1 MTPLLGASFL
11 ALLLSQAVPAPENR
25 ARDAAETLHPRP
37 LPLPFPPN
45 ADAHLPFE
53 DPPRHPEEQ
62 PRRPRRSRPLD
73 PSVLRVLAAEDPPIE
88 ALRAAAT
95 ALVLAE
101 PGRARSLVDRARFAG
116 WLPEVR
122 IMVDRRF
129 ARTESVDLGTST
141 NQAALAPVGID
152 SNNDVRYQARATW
165 DLSKLIFNSD
175 EIGAQFQA
183 LRTADT
189 RREIELLVIRLY
201 FERRRLKAESS
212 TADDLDM
219 LPGSRRELRIAE
231 IEAEL
236 DALTGGV
243 FTRLARRRPIE
254 GESRPEP

>member
-1 MTPLLGASFL
+1 MTPSLGASLL
-11 ALLLSQAVPAPENR
+11 ALLLSQSVPAPEGR
-25 ARDAAETLHPRP
+25 ARDAADAPHPRALP
-37 LPLPFPPN
+37 LPLPAN
-45 ADAHLPFE
+45 VEQRLPSE
-53 DPPRHPEEQ
+53 DPT
-62 PRRPRRSRPLD
+62 RRPRRSRSLD
-73 PSVLRVLAAEDPPIE
+73 PAVLRALAVEDPPIE
-88 ALRAAAT
+88 MLRTAAT

-101 PGRARSLVDRARFAG
+101 PGRARSLVERARFAG
-116 WLPEVR
+116 WLPELR

-129 ARTESVDLGTST
+129 ARSESVDLGTST
-141 NQAALAPVGID
+141 NATALAPVGID

-165 DLSKLIFNSD
+165 DLSKLVFNSD
-175 EIGAQFQA
+175 ELGAQFQA

-189 RREIELLVIRLY
+189 RREIESLVIRLY

-236 DALTGGV
+236 DALTGGL
-243 FTRLARRRPIE
+243 FARLARHRPIE

>member
-11 ALLLSQAVPAPENR
+11 ALLLSQSVSLPESH
-25 ARDAAETLHPRP
+25 ARDATEPAHLRA

-45 ADAHLPFE
+45 ADARLPVE
-53 DPPRHPEEQ
+53 DPPR
-62 PRRPRRSRPLD
+62 RPRKSRPLD
-73 PSVLRVLAAEDPPIE
+73 PVVLRALAAEDPPIE

-101 PGRARSLVDRARFAG
+101 PERARSLVERARFAG

-129 ARTESVDLGTST
+129 ARTESVDLGSPTDV
-141 NQAALAPVGID
+141 AALAPVGID
-152 SNNDVRYQARATW
+152 TNNDVRYQARATW

-201 FERRRLKAESS
+201 FERRRLKAEST

-236 DALTGGV
+236 DALTGGA
-243 FTRLARRRPIE
+243 FTRLARHRPIE

>member
-1 MTPLLGASFL
+1 MTPFLGASFL
-11 ALLLSQAVPAPENR
+11 ALLLSQSVPAPESR
-25 ARDAAETLHPRP
+25 VREPAEAAHPRP

-45 ADAHLPFE
+45 ADARSPS
-53 DPPRHPEEQ
+53 EEP
-62 PRRPRRSRPLD
+62 PRRPRKARPLD
-73 PSVLRVLAAEDPPIE
+73 PAILRVLAAEDPPIE

-101 PGRARSLVDRARFAG
+101 PGRARSLVERARFAG
-116 WLPEVR
+116 WLPELR

-129 ARTESVDLGTST
+129 ARTESVDLGTPSDG
-141 NQAALAPVGID
+141 AALAPVGID

-165 DLSKLIFNSD
+165 DLSKIVFNSD

-189 RREIELLVIRLY
+189 RREIESLVIRLY
-201 FERRRLKAESS
+201 FERRRLKAEST

-236 DALTGGV
+236 DALTGGL
-243 FTRLARRRPIE
+243 FTRLARHRPIE